1 MAHRGR
7 YSSYLKDKPVRI
19 SSKLQFVFEQW
30 SPMKTTCEIMV
41 QKVLPAIRAE
51 LSRAMIFEHRCTQQE
66 VADILELSRAAVS
79 QYVSEKHGA
88 EVNFSEETQKEI
100 KKFALVLLSG
110 NLTSQEKT
118 RSMCSICS
126 FVQKS
131 GWLYRNAP
139 EAKVCSI
146 CEDMDLK

>member
-1 MAHRGR
+1 
-7 YSSYLKDKPVRI
+7 
-19 SSKLQFVFEQW
+19 
-30 SPMKTTCEIMV
+30 MKTTCEIMV

-51 LSRAMIFEHRCTQQE
+51 LSRAMIFEHRYTQQE

-79 QYVSEKHGA
+79 QYVSEKRGA

-100 KKFALVLLSG
+100 RKFALVLLNGDLS
-110 NLTSQEKT
+110 SQEKT
-118 RSMCSICS
+118 KGMCSICS

-131 GWLYRNAP
+131 GWLYRNVP

-146 CEDMDLK
+146 CEDMDSK

>member
-1 MAHRGR
+1 MRCR
-7 YSSYLKDKPVRI
+7 
-19 SSKLQFVFEQW
+19 

-51 LSRAMIFEHRCTQQE
+51 LSRTMIFEHGCTQQD

-79 QYVSEKHGA
+79 QYVSEKRGA
-88 EVNFSEETQKEI
+88 EVGFSGETQNEI
-100 KKFALVLLSG
+100 RKFASVLLSRG
-110 NLTSQEKT
+110 LSSQEKAKG
-118 RSMCSICS
+118 MCGVCS

-139 EAKVCSI
+139 EAKPCII
-146 CEDMDLK
+146 CEDLDLK

>member
-1 MAHRGR
+1 MWC
-7 YSSYLKDKPVRI
+7 
-19 SSKLQFVFEQW
+19 W

-51 LSRAMIFEHRCTQQE
+51 LSRALIFEYGCTQQD

-79 QYVSEKHGA
+79 QYVSEKRGA
-88 EVNFSEETQKEI
+88 EVDFSKETQEEI
-100 KKFALVLLSG
+100 KKFASILLNQGLS
-110 NLTSQEKT
+110 SKEKT
-118 RSMCSICS
+118 KGMCAICS

-131 GWLYRNAP
+131 GWLYKNAP
-139 EAKVCSI
+139 EANPCII

>member
-19 SSKLQFVFEQW
+19 SSELQFVFGQW

-79 QYVSEKHGA
+79 QYVSEKRGA

-118 RSMCSICS
+118 GSMCSICS

>member
-1 MAHRGR
+1 MRC
-7 YSSYLKDKPVRI
+7 
-19 SSKLQFVFEQW
+19 W

-51 LSRAMIFEHRCTQQE
+51 LSRTMIFEHGCTQQD

-79 QYVSEKHGA
+79 QYVSEKRGA
-88 EVNFSEETQKEI
+88 EVDFSDETQKEI
-100 KKFALVLLSG
+100 KKFASVLLDQGLS
-110 NLTSQEKT
+110 SQEKT
-118 RSMCSICS
+118 QGMCGICS

-139 EAKVCSI
+139 EAKACVI
-146 CEDMDLK
+146 CEDLELK